1 MSESMKEL
9 KELFVDLDEKETSV
23 LGEGYLY
30 RFLKEDILQS
40 GFCVLTDKRL
50 YFKGRYLH
58 KAGRGYRSDK
68 GEYAID
74 LKDVTGSGFST
85 ARFGIVFFLGILF
98 VIVLSVLTALFLRF
112 VEVVDHL
119 YFGNE
124 AIIKSC
130 LVLLVLGLIA
140 VPIYYYLKPFRIF
153 VIEYAGG
160 GIAFLVFDYLEEDAR
175 VFQKALYKAKDTL
188 ASAEDARASV
198 KDDFVPEKEMA
209 DTVPCQGHDDSDGLK
224 FAKSAE

>member
-1 MSESMKEL
+1 MKEL
-9 KELFVDLDEKETSV
+9 KELFIDVNEKEASV

-30 RFLKEDILQS
+30 RFLKEDILHS

-50 YFKGRYLH
+50 YFKGRYFQ
-58 KAGRGYRSDK
+58 KSGKGYRSDK

-85 ARFGIVFFLGILF
+85 TRFGIVFFLEVLF
-98 VIVLSVLTALFLRF
+98 VIVLAALTALFLRF

-124 AIIKSC
+124 AIIKCC
-130 LVLLVLGLIA
+130 LVFMVLGLFA

-175 VFQKALYKAKDTL
+175 LFQKALYKAKDALTPMN
-188 ASAEDARASV
+188 EASV
-198 KDDFVPEKEMA
+198 PKETV
-209 DTVPCQGHDDSDGLK
+209 DIPVPCQEEGSPDALEL
-224 FAKSAE
+224 AESVK